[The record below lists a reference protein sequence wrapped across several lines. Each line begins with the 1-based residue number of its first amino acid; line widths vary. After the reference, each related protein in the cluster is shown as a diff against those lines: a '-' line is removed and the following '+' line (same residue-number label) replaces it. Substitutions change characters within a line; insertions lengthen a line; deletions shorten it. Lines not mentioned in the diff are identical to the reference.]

1 MDFDNSEA
9 KKLRLKNLTGVM
21 VSDRAYNLVIGA
33 TLLWGIVVDVI
44 MASTMMNLILRLNPI
59 AALII
64 YVVGSFGCTFVV
76 YKSSNPVISFAGFT
90 GLAISMGLILCYFI
104 SAYELGSIALA
115 FELTAIITLAM
126 MIMSTLF
133 PKFFLNI
140 GTGLGIALLITVI
153 VEIAAGLIFRLNLR
167 VTDYIITILFCGYI
181 GFDWAKAQIY
191 PKSVDNAI
199 DCAADI
205 YVDIVNLFIRI
216 LAIIGKEKD

>member
-1 MDFDNSEA
+1 MDFDNSEV
-9 KKLRLKNLTGVM
+9 KKQRLKNLTGTM
-21 VSDRAYNLVIGA
+21 VSDRAYNLIIGA
-33 TLLWGIVVDVI
+33 TLLWGIVVNVI

-64 YVVGSFGCTFVV
+64 YMVGSFGCTFVV
-76 YKSSNPVISFAGFT
+76 YKSSNPAISLAGFT

-104 SAYELGSIALA
+104 SSYELGSVALA
-115 FELTAIITLAM
+115 FELTAIIMLAM
-126 MIMSTLF
+126 MILSTLF
-133 PKFFLNI
+133 PSFFLNL
-140 GTGLGIALLITVI
+140 GTGLGIALLITII
-153 VEIAAGLIFRLNLR
+153 VEVVAGLIFRMNLKI
-167 VTDYIITILFCGYI
+167 TDYVVVLIFCGYI

-216 LAIIGKEKD
+216 LVIIGKEKD